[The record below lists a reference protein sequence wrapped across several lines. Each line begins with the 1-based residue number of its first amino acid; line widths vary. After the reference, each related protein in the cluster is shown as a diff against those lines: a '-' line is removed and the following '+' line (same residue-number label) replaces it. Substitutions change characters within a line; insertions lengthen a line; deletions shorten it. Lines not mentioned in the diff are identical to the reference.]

1 MHHAGMKMLRIL
13 FPLALTALVGLC
25 LGGCSTTY
33 QQAGI
38 AVTLTD
44 VAVREDNSAVLRL
57 HLRNENIV
65 PVAVTATE
73 LKAFFN
79 GTGYGKATGEKP
91 FALKEYGEADHE
103 AILRLGDAAA
113 AERLKSALAAGGLDY
128 RLECRFICEV
138 GEETLILTTTAAGR
152 VERH

>member
-1 MHHAGMKMLRIL
+1 M
-13 FPLALTALVGLC
+13 
-25 LGGCSTTY
+25 
-33 QQAGI
+33 
-38 AVTLTD
+38 
-44 VAVREDNSAVLRL
+44 REDNTAVLRL

-113 AERLKSALAAGGLDY
+113 AERLKSALAAG
-128 RLECRFICEV
+128 V
-138 GEETLILTTTAAGR
+138 LTTDWSAGSSARWGGDAHPDHDGCRPCRAALMSSLGVR
-152 VERH
+152 SSAVPPGVTSHPTNDVADLSERI